1 MKIEIDTKVDSKET
15 IRKAIELLRSIVGE
29 SAYSNGPRN
38 IFSDESSF
46 GQSSSEKAEPSNNVF
61 GGLFG
66 VPYSQESS
74 SYTETEE
81 EKEEK
86 EESVEIIPY

>member
-66 VPYSQESS
+66 TPSSTEPS